1 MQRLTILVLLALVVR
16 PAPLVLPSITRGLL
30 VKLRTMLLIAWPA
43 LGLAGFGAIVQ
54 AIGLPALSPT
64 HYCLLDGSAGYV
76 TQEAVASV
84 PPDELADLKLEPV
97 AGQAG
102 GVTFIPTG
110 GLVGLTMTPHVT
122 EFYLWYT
129 CAGSNETSMA
139 AYFVAALVFIFGV
152 YCLRTGSPILGWSL
166 CDIALFII
174 TATLYAT
181 HAVVT
186 VVG

>member
-1 MQRLTILVLLALVVR
+1 MQRLTILVLLALVVK
-16 PAPLVLPSITRGLL
+16 PALALPSITRGLL